1 MKEKNEQRK
10 GIKVGESKQNC
21 IFQICIIIFFQE
33 IDNSSFNWGTEGKK
47 NYLKLSFK
55 DRGTK

>member
-47 NYLKLSFK
+47 IILS
-55 DRGTK
+55 